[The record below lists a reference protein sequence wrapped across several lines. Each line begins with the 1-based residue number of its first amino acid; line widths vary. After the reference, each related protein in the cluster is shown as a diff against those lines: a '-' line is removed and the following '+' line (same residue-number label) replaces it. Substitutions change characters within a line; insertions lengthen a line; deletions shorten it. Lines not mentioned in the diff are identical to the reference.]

1 MNARRLLVV
10 CALAAI
16 GMGDAGLAGADTL
29 YLKDGRK
36 LAAPIRQRTDR
47 AVTLDWYG
55 VPVTYWLNE
64 IERIEPGDPE
74 TAEASL
80 TPAAAPVPAAAA
92 APAVPAPSAPRPA
105 PAMPAAKV
113 LALPTQPPIV
123 RRAPVPPAL
132 PARGRPDPAAD
143 LIDEILQRS
152 GMLEQ
157 LAHARPLI
165 EDRLAQHDDAQP
177 SPAPDR
183 MVRDALARAFSASAL
198 AAVVRARFLKTAE
211 PYQDSAVLGW
221 LRSPQAQR
229 MIAYELG
236 AASPSAGDV
245 GAFAAELQAH
255 QPGERRLQLI
265 RRLNAATHASE
276 DARAVNLAV
285 ADAVLR
291 VLDPSTRTTASGRG
305 LAQDSAPR
313 ADAEGPRALPVGLH
327 AADPAH
333 RRPAGWNAELEQIRA
348 QSEGLLSHQT
358 ELYFLFAYRAV
369 SDDALEAYIRFWE
382 SELGRTFHA
391 RSTAALLESL
401 TEAGEAAARD
411 VQAAGGGGR

>member
-29 YLKDGRK
+29 YLRDGRK

-105 PAMPAAKV
+105 PAMPAAKA

-245 GAFAAELQAH
+245 GTFAAELQAH

-291 VLDPSTRTTASGRG
+291 VLD
-305 LAQDSAPR
+305 
-313 ADAEGPRALPVGLH
+313 

-358 ELYFLFAYRAV
+358 DLYFLFAYRAV

>member
-1 MNARRLLVV
+1 MIPRRLIAA
-10 CALAAI
+10 CAAI
-16 GMGDAGLAGADTL
+16 AAGIGGGGLVAADTL
-29 YLKDGRK
+29 YFKDGKTRT
-36 LAAPIRQRTDR
+36 APIRRRTDQ

-64 IERIEPGDPE
+64 IERIEPGDSE
-74 TAEASL
+74 TAEASS
-80 TPAAAPVPAAAA
+80 TPAAGLVPAAAS
-92 APAVPAPSAPRPA
+92 APAVRAPSAPRLA
-105 PAMPAAKV
+105 PAMPAAK
-113 LALPTQPPIV
+113 APT
-123 RRAPVPPAL
+123 L

-143 LIDEILQRS
+143 LIDEILRRS

-157 LAHARPLI
+157 LAHVTPLV

-177 SPAPDR
+177 SPAQGR
-183 MVRDALARAFSASAL
+183 MVRDALARAFSPSAL
-198 AAVVRARFLKTAE
+198 AAVVRARFLDTAE
-211 PYQDSAVLGW
+211 LYRDSAVLGW

-229 MIAYELG
+229 MIANELG
-236 AASPSAGDV
+236 AANPSADAV
-245 GAFAAELQAH
+245 AAFAAGLQAH
-255 QPGERRLQLI
+255 PLQERRLQLI
-265 RRLNAATHASE
+265 RRLNAATRASE

-291 VLDPSTRTTASGRG
+291 ALD
-305 LAQDSAPR
+305 
-313 ADAEGPRALPVGLH
+313 

-333 RRPAGWNAELEQIRA
+333 RRPPGWNAELEQVRA

-369 SDDALEAYIRFWE
+369 ADDALEAYVRFWE
-382 SELGRTFHA
+382 SDLGRAFHA

-411 VQAAGGGGR
+411 VQAAGEGGR